1 MGLMMKLLPSVIFVY
16 LPPSVKETHKKVS
29 VRLQPWKLIPGNKNT
44 QQTLKGQPNKNIFPT
59 PGTANEE
66 QTYMKTY
73 YTTAEDTAGLE
84 SSFVDW
90 RAIRGPLQMAF

>member
-1 MGLMMKLLPSVIFVY
+1 MKLLPSVIFVY

-29 VRLQPWKLIPGNKNT
+29 VRLQPWKLSPSHKNT
-44 QQTLKGQPNKNIFPT
+44 QQTLKPHEGQPNKNIFPT
-59 PGTANEE
+59 PGTPNEA

-73 YTTAEDTAGLE
+73 YTEDTAGLE
-84 SSFVDW
+84 SSFVDC